1 MQLGSIKGVLSNL
14 GTRYGYALDTFQ
26 EWRGVE
32 PLTRRSSDFHRS
44 LSGAACTSGKRQKL
58 IYVDQKELGLKGQF
72 NVTHLAV

>member
-44 LSGAACTSGKRQKL
+44 SQVHGEAGDETKL
-58 IYVDQKELGLKGQF
+58 TTYRYDRL
-72 NVTHLAV
+72 